1 MLPYLAERHR
11 PSKAIAVALGLGLI
25 GVATHRRG
33 SAAPPPARVMVPI
46 AISPS
51 TPDAIVAAPS
61 IVPDANAADVVGIY
75 RSASCTLTLDASGT
89 YISDCGGGHAHRY
102 AIEGEQVVLVQPI
115 GGAQRLTISPRNRLV
130 APDGTIYSIT
140 GGTR

>member
-1 MLPYLAERHR
+1 MTMLPYLAERHR
-11 PSKAIAVALGLGLI
+11 PSRAIAAAVALGLV
-25 GVATHRRG
+25 GVATIRRD
-33 SAAPPPARVMVPI
+33 SAAPARARVMVPI
-46 AISPS
+46 AISPA
-51 TPDAIVAAPS
+51 TPDAIAPF

-102 AIEGEQVVLVQPI
+102 AIEGEQVVLVQPV